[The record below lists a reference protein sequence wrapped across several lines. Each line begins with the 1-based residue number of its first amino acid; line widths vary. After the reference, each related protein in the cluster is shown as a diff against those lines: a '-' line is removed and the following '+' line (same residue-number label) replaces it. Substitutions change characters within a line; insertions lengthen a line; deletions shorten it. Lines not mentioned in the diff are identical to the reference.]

1 MKTKN
6 LIAYVLISLFV
17 FSPFLNVESWAA
29 SRTVPIRLQ
38 SQPAW
43 ECNWMCESNNDVTC
57 CFKYCSDDDN
67 YTWYQVDKF
76 CFADP
81 NTNLPQK

>member
-1 MKTKN
+1 MKTKK
-6 LIAYVLISLFV
+6 LIAYVLITLFV
-17 FSPFLNVESWAA
+17 FSPFLNIEIWAA

-38 SQPAW
+38 PQPAW
-43 ECNWMCESNNDVTC
+43 VCEWICETNDDVTC
-57 CFKYCSDDDN
+57 CFKYCSDDG